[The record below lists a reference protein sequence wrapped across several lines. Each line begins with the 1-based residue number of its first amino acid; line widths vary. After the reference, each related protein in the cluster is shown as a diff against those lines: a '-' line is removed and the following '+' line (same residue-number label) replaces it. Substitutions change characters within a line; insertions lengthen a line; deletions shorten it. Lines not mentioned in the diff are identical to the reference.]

1 MLYSTICFFSLFPE
15 PVLQLGAES
24 SAVQAAA
31 HGGRTGQVSSVF
43 YYIARTD
50 VIYILLLPE
59 NL

>member
-31 HGGRTGQVSSVF
+31 HGGRTGQVSF
-43 YYIARTD
+43 LLFLLEGTYE
-50 VIYILLLPE
+50 IYILLLQVH
-59 NL
+59 L